1 MRYKGRVVV
10 SKVDEEGN
18 KIKILKTWIKNN
30 PGKIYFDSIPE
41 WEVWDYLRESDIDFT
56 YQPKLDLFSSV
67 VTQEFEK
74 PRQTVKAKK
83 EKRNKRE
90 IKKIT
95 QKPIG
100 YTPDFYLKDFDL
112 YIEVKGWADDVFKLR
127 WKLFKLKGYDGFIVY
142 SLDEFKQLYKHLRED
157 LYKNRI

>member
-1 MRYKGRVVV
+1 MARYRGRVIV

-18 KIKILKTWIKNN
+18 KIKNLKTWIKNN
-30 PGKIYFDSIPE
+30 PKKLYFDSTPE
-41 WEVWDYLRESDIDFT
+41 WEVWDYLNGSGANFI
-56 YQPKLDLFSSV
+56 YQPKLDLFSSMT
-67 VTQEFEK
+67 TQEFEK
-74 PRQTVKAKK
+74 PRQTAKAKK
-83 EKRNKRE
+83 EKRTKRE
-90 IKKIT
+90 IKDII

-142 SLDEFKQLYKHLRED
+142 SLEEFKQLYKQL
-157 LYKNRI
+157 